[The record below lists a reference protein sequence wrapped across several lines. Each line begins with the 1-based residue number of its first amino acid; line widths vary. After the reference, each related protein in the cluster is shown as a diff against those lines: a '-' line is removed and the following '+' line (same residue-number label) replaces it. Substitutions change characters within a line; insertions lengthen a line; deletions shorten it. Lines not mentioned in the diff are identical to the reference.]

1 MDEASKMNLM
11 VQKLLTLNQ
20 LEFGNDV
27 VTMERFDITALI
39 PNVIQSAEILT
50 RQNGIRVQMEENSRS
65 RSGGTN
71 SRSKRWLQII
81 FPMRS
86 TTAAEK
92 KYYYNAGAEERTG
105 ANERI

>member
-11 VQKLLTLNQ
+11 VQKLLTSNQ

-39 PNVIQSAEILT
+39 PNVIQFAEILT

-65 RSGGTN
+65 GSGGDEFKVEEVVTN
-71 SRSKRWLQII
+71 YFSNEVNHCSG
-81 FPMRS
+81 
-86 TTAAEK
+86 EK
-92 KYYYNAGAEERTG
+92 YCYNAGAEERTG
-105 ANERI
+105 ADERI